1 MSGRRRRAL
10 EREFKRLHQGN
21 EPPKTAWEP
30 KNGEDRSPGYMLSM
44 HRGLKKHPERFGIG
58 LQGRALREAQIGVIR
73 TLHAREP
80 LPEEPK
86 AEPAVCASCY
96 GSVPD
101 GTCAKCGRQY
111 PEEARP

>member
-1 MSGRRRRAL
+1 VRGAKRKAL

-30 KNGEDRSPGYMLSM
+30 PGDDGYPPGYMLSM

-58 LQGRALREAQIGVIR
+58 CKGRALREAQVGVIR

-86 AEPAVCASCY
+86 EPSH
-96 GSVPD
+96 
-101 GTCAKCGRQY
+101 
-111 PEEARP
+111 E